1 MVAIPLTTT
10 GALAGL
16 QTLLVLLVLLSFG
29 YLASSLLELLT
40 LLVGLSFEFLFLDA
54 GLPLVLFFNKADFL
68 DLS

>member
-16 QTLLVLLVLLSFG
+16 PTLLLLLVLLSFG

-40 LLVGLSFEFLFLDA
+40 VVLSFEFLFLDA